1 VSQSACAR
9 PSRRSRTPCVTRKLS
24 KSAHPRGRQRQAHKK
39 LTFAEQVARDN
50 RPNYDDRMSS
60 YMRNFVPGGTYF
72 FTVVTAGRAPVFAD
86 ESARRILGSVSRE
99 CLRRKPVNVLAT
111 VLLPDHFHCLWALP
125 ISDSTYSER
134 LRWIKREFTRQWLA
148 TGGMEQS
155 HTVSDQ
161 RRRGVWQR
169 RFWEHT
175 IRDEAD
181 LENHFDYI
189 HYNPVKHGYVSS
201 PRDWPW
207 STFHRWVCAGHY
219 AADWGADGNYRA
231 VAIEAGE

>member
-1 VSQSACAR
+1 MARAPGAESAR
-9 PSRRSRTPCVTRKLS
+9 P
-24 KSAHPRGRQRQAHKK
+24 RQKPG
-39 LTFAEQVARDN
+39 FAKRVARHKWA
-50 RPNYDDRMSS
+50 NYDDRMSN
-60 YMRNFVPGGTYF
+60 YMRNFAPGGTYF
-72 FTVVTAGRAPVFAD
+72 FTVVTAGRAPIFA
-86 ESARRILGSVSRE
+86 EEFARQVLGSVSRE
-99 CLRRKPVNVLAT
+99 CLRRQPLQVLAT

-125 ISDSTYSER
+125 IGDCTYSER

-148 TGGMEQS
+148 VDGVEQR
-155 HTVSDQ
+155 HTVSEQ

-189 HYNPVKHGYVSS
+189 HYNPVKHGYVTR

-207 STFHRWVCAGHY
+207 STFHRWVRAGHY
-219 AADWGADGNYRA
+219 AVDWAADGKHKA
-231 VAIEAGE
+231 VVIEAGE